1 MLSAEYKMLTE
12 VDATSN
18 RTWNV
23 TYMTREVDSAHP
35 IIPAWKISKPWLEV
49 TKYLIKCLH
58 AEPCKTEHS
67 SSLMLGNLYCDLLFP
82 ENLYKRTMFS
92 N

>member
-18 RTWNV
+18 RTWKCDL
-23 TYMTREVDSAHP
+23 YDKRGKDLDSVYP
-35 IIPAWKISKPWLEV
+35 IIPAWKYKPALEG

-58 AEPCKTEHS
+58 AESCETEHS
-67 SSLMLGNLYCDLLFP
+67 SSLMLGEPVLWFIIP
-82 ENLYKRTMFS
+82 QKIFKVE
-92 N
+92 